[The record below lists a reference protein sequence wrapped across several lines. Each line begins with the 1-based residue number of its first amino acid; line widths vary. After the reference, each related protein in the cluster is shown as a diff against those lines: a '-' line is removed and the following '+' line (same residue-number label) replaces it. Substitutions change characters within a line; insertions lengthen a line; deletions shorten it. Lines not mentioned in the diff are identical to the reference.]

1 MLVYL
6 QVKLDDVMQ
15 AVLFYVGSEQTLKMC
30 ELKEKKVKFYSKAA
44 MNVWCNCSIWYN
56 Q

>member
-30 ELKEKKVKFYSKAA
+30 ELKEKKGQVLLQGSHECL
-44 MNVWCNCSIWYN
+44 V
-56 Q
+56 